1 MDVRKISEKS
11 RIASVFFNTA
21 SSTPLKNRKWLI
33 GWETENREKE
43 GEEEEKQPNSER
55 VIDSKRMKMAKR
67 AREKDRIIILND
79 ESKVKLKYEV
89 LV

>member
-1 MDVRKISEKS
+1 
-11 RIASVFFNTA
+11 
-21 SSTPLKNRKWLI
+21 
-33 GWETENREKE
+33 
-43 GEEEEKQPNSER
+43 
-55 VIDSKRMKMAKR
+55 MKMAKR